1 MSNKTLAKMAMLVV
15 STAISLAVAEFVSRV
30 VAPSGM
36 PQEVDVDG
44 NAVQIAIPDPNLH
57 HRLRANFTS
66 YDPSTGKV
74 KTRTNSAGFRGTRE
88 LEAHRSGI
96 VRLLVLGDSTT
107 FGLGVDED
115 ETYGSHLERM
125 LQAHLNRPVEVL
137 NLGVPGY
144 ATAQE
149 RLLLQRY
156 YRELKP
162 DLVIVGFFAR
172 NSFEAPGGNDIVENF
187 YFDSWRQTGHSENNL
202 ADLSLP
208 RRTRFWLMMNSNLYR
223 LAEPLFAMPLKY
235 LLKKFSMESPNR
247 NLERAWAVTE
257 TELTLLDRDF
267 GAARTKGVLL
277 WIAFPDDVAE
287 KNKDVLERV
296 ERLGLQNFDVV
307 DSTEWLPDAARNYF
321 LPHDFHWNRLGHE
334 RVARGLFEVISSRLA
349 EGGRAHPD
357 GK

>member
-1 MSNKTLAKMAMLVV
+1 MLVV
-15 STAISLAVAEFVSRV
+15 STAISVVVAEFVSRV

-36 PQEVDVDG
+36 AQEVDVDG
-44 NAVQIAIPDPNLH
+44 NAVQIAVPDPSLH
-57 HRLRANFTS
+57 HRLRVNLTS

-88 LEAHRSGI
+88 LEARQSGA
-96 VRLLVLGDSTT
+96 VRILALGDSTT

-115 ETYGSHLERM
+115 ETYSSHLERM
-125 LQAHLNRPVEVL
+125 LRAKLNRPVEVL

-149 RLLLQRY
+149 RLLFQRY
-156 YRELKP
+156 HRELKP

-187 YFDSWRQTGHSENNL
+187 YFDKWRHTGHSENRL
-202 ADLSLP
+202 EDLSLP
-208 RRTRFWLMMNSNLYR
+208 RRIRFWLMMNSNFYR
-223 LAEPLFAMPLKY
+223 LGEPWFAMQLKY
-235 LLKKFSMESPNR
+235 LLKKFNLESPNR
-247 NLERAWAVTE
+247 NLERAWEVTE

-287 KNKDVLERV
+287 KNKYVLERV
-296 ERLGLQNFDVV
+296 ERLGLQNFDLM
-307 DSTEWLPDAARNYF
+307 DSTEWLPDAAQNYF
-321 LPHDFHWNRLGHE
+321 LSHDFHWNRLGHE
-334 RVARGLFEVISSRLA
+334 RVARGLFEFISSRLA

-357 GK
+357 GE